1 MDTDWLAQAVGRE
14 APEAPEAIVVSDP
27 SGMGDR
33 VSDWRP

>member
-1 MDTDWLAQAVGRE
+1 MDTDWLAQAVGR
-14 APEAPEAIVVSDP
+14 EAPEAIVVSDP